1 MAAASG
7 LTCRLCTL
15 VPESTLSHR
24 LQAHHGLVP
33 KLSHHKWQKHRPS
46 DSKTHTAQ
54 ENMFFSVAQRNDVFA
69 SEGVFMLQSNL
80 WNVKACARACSKAQ
94 RRDITTKARRA
105 KHIKEGFLRFLLNS
119 EAN

>member
-1 MAAASG
+1 MAA
-7 LTCRLCTL
+7 
-15 VPESTLSHR
+15 
-24 LQAHHGLVP
+24 
-33 KLSHHKWQKHRPS
+33 
-46 DSKTHTAQ
+46 DSKNHTAQ

-105 KHIKEGFLRFLLNS
+105 KDIKEGFLRFFVKQRS
-119 EAN
+119 ELTPN